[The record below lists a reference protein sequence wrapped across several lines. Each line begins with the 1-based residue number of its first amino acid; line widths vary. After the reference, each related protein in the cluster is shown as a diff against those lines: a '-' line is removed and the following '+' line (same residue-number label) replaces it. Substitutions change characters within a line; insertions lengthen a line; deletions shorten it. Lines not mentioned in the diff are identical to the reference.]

1 MVFDNGGDY
10 YFCAILWLD
19 LLRMP
24 VSNNWRPPQHSG
36 FLRTCSGVILRFERK
51 NLGSTV
57 IFGGG
62 LAWEVDQRWVS
73 ETISDSQ
80 TPAQEEEEGEQQWS
94 IILVSSR
101 EAAFLEPGILVSNK
115 DLWKE
120 KSYWQSSKYLKSVW
134 NVSRL
139 IRNKLNSLVICSGNW
154 IQRIIVLIAAD
165 ADDDDDDDILWCS
178 VNNGNNKDDYERLC
192 CRRRDVL

>member
-1 MVFDNGGDY
+1 
-10 YFCAILWLD
+10 
-19 LLRMP
+19 MP

-36 FLRTCSGVILRFERK
+36 FLRTCSGASFWGLSVK

-57 IFGGG
+57 IIGGG
-62 LAWEVDQRWVS
+62 LAWEVEQRWVS

-80 TPAQEEEEGEQQWS
+80 TPAQEEEEEQQWS

-165 ADDDDDDDILWCS
+165 ADDDDEVD
-178 VNNGNNKDDYERLC
+178 
-192 CRRRDVL
+192 

>member
-1 MVFDNGGDY
+1 M
-10 YFCAILWLD
+10 A
-19 LLRMP
+19 
-24 VSNNWRPPQHSG
+24 VSNNWRLPQHSG
-36 FLRTCSGVILRFERK
+36 FLRTCSGASFWGLSGKTWVQLLSAEVAF
-51 NLGSTV
+51 
-57 IFGGG
+57 

-165 ADDDDDDDILWCS
+165 ADDDDEVD
-178 VNNGNNKDDYERLC
+178 
-192 CRRRDVL
+192 